1 MRSSVSLSRFRSLS
15 LVLVVGVLNLQ
26 INTADAKVYQSLE
39 EFSSDSSKGA
49 KVYDFVLVGGG
60 VGGSVL
66 ANRLSEDARKRVLL
80 VEAGPDNEGVLNLTA
95 PGLFTQIDPST
106 FNWNYQT
113 IPQAGL
119 GNRTIVYS
127 RGKVLGGSSS
137 VNAMIYTRG
146 SKDDYDSWG
155 AALVSSGEETKER
168 NKRVWSWDVLWP
180 WMKKHERWRPPVGN
194 RSISGQFD
202 PRFHGYEGNV
212 GVSLSWGGPSAF
224 DLRALRAI
232 EEDGLELVT
241 GGVFGR
247 GFNLELNDGNA
258 LGLCQ
263 PNSSSVLITAT
274 KELILTAGTIGTPHI
289 LLNSG
294 VGHKP
299 DLENIGVKPIVDLPE
314 VGKSMSEHISVL
326 LTWTRNDT
334 AIPVDP
340 AAALAQWQLDRTG
353 PLAESVSAH
362 HLIFGRFRDDWSG
375 FKLYGDPSAGKNS
388 AHFEVVLLPADIA
401 AWLESTLTG
410 GSVTLRSSNLLDP
423 PLVDLGF
430 LTHPFDI
437 LALTEAIR
445 ITKRFLNSS
454 AWTQDGYITGFLGP
468 DPDVLSKSEF
478 EERLRAISN
487 PYWHVVGTAALG
499 RVVDGELKLRRV
511 KGLRVVDASVI
522 PHVPGA
528 HTQAAVYALAER
540 AADLIENS

>member
-1 MRSSVSLSRFRSLS
+1 MVSSVYLSRFRSLS

-26 INTADAKVYQSLE
+26 INNADAKVYQSLE
-39 EFSSDSSKGA
+39 EFTSDSSKGTRA
-49 KVYDFVLVGGG
+49 YDFVLVGGG

-95 PGLFTQIDPST
+95 PGLFTQIDAST
-106 FNWNYQT
+106 FNWNYET
-113 IPQAGL
+113 IPQVGL

-155 AALVSSGEETKER
+155 KALLSSSGQ
-168 NKRVWSWDVLWP
+168 NKRVWSWDALWP

-194 RSISGQFD
+194 RSILGQFD
-202 PRFHGYEGNV
+202 PKFHGYEGNV

-232 EEDGLELVT
+232 EEDELELAT
-241 GGVFGR
+241 GGGFGR

-263 PNSSSVLITAT
+263 PDSSSVLTTAK

-294 VGHKP
+294 IGHKP
-299 DLENIGVKPIVDLPE
+299 DLENIGVKQTVDLPE
-314 VGKSMSEHISVL
+314 VGKGMSEHISVL

-334 AIPVDP
+334 AVSVDP

-362 HLIFGRFRDDWSG
+362 HLVFGRFHNDWSG

-388 AHFEVVLLPADIA
+388 AHFEVVLLEAR
-401 AWLESTLTG
+401 WLYAPQISSTHLSLT
-410 GSVTLRSSNLLDP
+410 
-423 PLVDLGF
+423 
-430 LTHPFDI
+430 
-437 LALTEAIR
+437 
-445 ITKRFLNSS
+445 
-454 AWTQDGYITGFLGP
+454 
-468 DPDVLSKSEF
+468 
-478 EERLRAISN
+478 
-487 PYWHVVGTAALG
+487 
-499 RVVDGELKLRRV
+499 
-511 KGLRVVDASVI
+511 
-522 PHVPGA
+522 
-528 HTQAAVYALAER
+528 
-540 AADLIENS
+540 

>member
-1 MRSSVSLSRFRSLS
+1 MRSSVYLSRFRSLS
-15 LVLVVGVLNLQ
+15 LVLVASVLNLQ
-26 INTADAKVYQSLE
+26 INTADAKVYQNLE
-39 EFSSDSSKGA
+39 EFSSDSSKGTRA
-49 KVYDFVLVGGG
+49 YDFVLVGGG

-80 VEAGPDNEGVLNLTA
+80 IEAGPDSSLLPRTLAPHHPIDSNEGVLNLTV
-95 PGLFTQIDPST
+95 PGLFSQIDAST
-106 FNWNYQT
+106 FDWNYET
-113 IPQAGL
+113 IPQVGL

-137 VNAMIYTRG
+137 VNVMTYTRG

-155 AALVSSGEETKER
+155 TALVSSGGEAKAR
-168 NKRVWSWDVLWP
+168 DKRVWSWDALWP

-202 PRFHGYEGNV
+202 PKFHGYEGNV

-224 DLRALRAI
+224 NLRALRAI
-232 EEDGLELVT
+232 EEDGLELAT

-263 PNSSSVLITAT
+263 PDSSNELITAK

-334 AIPVDP
+334 AITSRTM
-340 AAALAQWQLDRTG
+340 AAR
-353 PLAESVSAH
+353 P
-362 HLIFGRFRDDWSG
+362 
-375 FKLYGDPSAGKNS
+375 N
-388 AHFEVVLLPADIA
+388 
-401 AWLESTLTG
+401 
-410 GSVTLRSSNLLDP
+410 
-423 PLVDLGF
+423 
-430 LTHPFDI
+430 
-437 LALTEAIR
+437 
-445 ITKRFLNSS
+445 
-454 AWTQDGYITGFLGP
+454 
-468 DPDVLSKSEF
+468 
-478 EERLRAISN
+478 
-487 PYWHVVGTAALG
+487 
-499 RVVDGELKLRRV
+499 
-511 KGLRVVDASVI
+511 
-522 PHVPGA
+522 
-528 HTQAAVYALAER
+528 R
-540 AADLIENS
+540 AAC